1 MKMNK
6 NYVLLSMMFCLIL
19 AVGVSAQTSG
29 DEMPR
34 YVVVEAERTVD
45 FLDYDELKVDIVIRD
60 SKFKK
65 GLRGLEKSLKKSDM
79 KTFTDLLNN
88 MYAAGYDFVATMPA
102 GSQSK
107 ATSDKKAKTKIKNSL
122 IFRKMSN

>member
-1 MKMNK
+1 MNR
-6 NYVLLSMMFCLIL
+6 NYVLLSMLFCLIL
-19 AVGVSAQTSG
+19 TVGVSAQTNG
-29 DEMPR
+29 EAMPR

-60 SKFKK
+60 SEFKQ
-65 GLRGLEKSLKKSDM
+65 GLRGLEKHLKKSDM

-102 GSQSK
+102 GAQSK
-107 ATSDKKAKTKIKNSL
+107 ATSEKKAKTKIRNSL